1 MLFNPKTRRARGVR
15 RSRRGMT
22 LVEVMVV
29 IAIILTLTSVLAYGI
44 FQVFGQSQGQTTRLT
59 MGKLSNRVEIYQL
72 RKKKPPTTSEGLQAV
87 VGNEELPTDSWGTPF
102 VYVSPGP
109 DGRPYDIISYGPD
122 RAEGGGDDIRLSD
135 PE

>member
-1 MLFNPKTRRARGVR
+1 MLLTPKTRRTR

-29 IAIILTLTSVLAYGI
+29 IAIILTLTAVLAYGI
-44 FQVFGQSQGQTTRLT
+44 FQVFGESQGQTTRLT
-59 MGKLSNRVEIYQL
+59 MGKLSQRIEIYQL

-87 VGNEELPTDSWGTPF
+87 VGNETLPTDSWGNPF

-109 DGRPYDIISYGPD
+109 NGQAYDLISYGAD
-122 RAEGGGDDIRLSD
+122 GAEGGGDDIRLSD
-135 PE
+135 DE